1 MRRVIKSRRS
11 VLLWVSGAAFLI
23 AVAAVLVFFLLGSP
37 DRLEK
42 ADKLASVGSLLF
54 GAVSLLVSVAAL
66 GWGAAAPRRDGA
78 VSPADEVRA
87 LDPWVARLADRIR
100 GQWTEEAA
108 TRTLGRPDP
117 LELRWSS
124 SGRPGASPIAVLG
137 KGTIPGRPT
146 RLRLH
151 GSLSDVVAAFR
162 KLPRKQLMV
171 LGEHA
176 AGKTVLALLFTLG
189 MLRTREPAE
198 PVPVLLTASS
208 WDPARERLDVWFA
221 RRLRE
226 EYPFLADQ
234 DVHGT
239 DVAWRLV
246 HNARVMLV
254 LDGLDEMPG
263 GLHATAIKA
272 INRAVI
278 DERPLVITCRGAEY
292 AAAVAAEGQPLA
304 HAAVVEIEP
313 VKPEDAVDHLRAAL
327 PTGDDRW
334 GPMFDH
340 LLACPDGPLARSL
353 SSPLMV
359 SLTLSAYAPPGT
371 EPSDLLDLGRFPD
384 RSAIEHHLLD
394 AFLPTVYPARS
405 LPPPDRPGSPAT
417 PIRAYEHDQAR
428 AWLAHLARHLRA
440 LGTRDLGWWELHR
453 TLPRGGFELM
463 AGLAAGLTAGPVMGL
478 MAGLVFGRSFL
489 TVAGCGTGLGVGVGA
504 ALVSGFKR
512 RPSPSRVR
520 LPIKGRRRHV
530 LRGVLVGVTVGVF
543 SGLVFG
549 VVFWFM
555 TGGSGI
561 GLMAG
566 VVAGVTGGIGVGLGA
581 GLTAPVG
588 PEENISPRSLLDL
601 DRATALTQAFGGGLG
616 AGLMVGVAAAM
627 LAHPAARLGA
637 ALVAGAGVGIGVTLI
652 AVSSTAWGR
661 WMLIRAWLVFRKKL
675 PWRVMDFLDHAHR
688 HGVLRQVGG
697 SYQFRHARL
706 QDHLIDF
713 PAIGGDRD
721 FAAGLRSTGID
732 PCLG

>member
-1 MRRVIKSRRS
+1 MW
-11 VLLWVSGAAFLI
+11 LWVSCAAFLI
-23 AVAAVLVFFLLGSP
+23 AVAAVLVFFHLGSP
-37 DRLEK
+37 DRLEE

-54 GAVSLLVSVAAL
+54 SGVSLLVSVVAAL
-66 GWGAAAPRRDGA
+66 GWGAAAPQPEGA
-78 VSPADEVRA
+78 ASTADEARA
-87 LDPWVARLADRIR
+87 LDPWVARLAARIR
-100 GQWTEEAA
+100 GQWTDEAA
-108 TRTLGRPDP
+108 VRTLGRPDP
-117 LELRWSS
+117 LRLRWSS
-124 SGRPGASPIAVLG
+124 SGRPGASAIAVLG
-137 KGTIPGRPT
+137 EGTVPGRPT

-151 GSLSDVVAAFR
+151 GDLSDVVTAFR
-162 KLPRKQLMV
+162 RLPRKQLMV

-189 MLRTREPAE
+189 VLETREPAE

-208 WDPARERLDVWFA
+208 WDPAQERLDVWFA

-226 EYPFLADQ
+226 EYPFLADR

-246 HNARVMLV
+246 HDARVMLV

-263 GLHATAIKA
+263 RLHATAIKA
-272 INRAVI
+272 IDRAVI
-278 DERPLVITCRGAEY
+278 DKRPLVITCRGAEY
-292 AAAVAAEGQPLA
+292 DAAVAAEGQPLA

-359 SLTLSAYAPPGT
+359 SLTRSAYAPPGT
-371 EPSDLLDLGRFPD
+371 DPSDLLDLGRFPD

-405 LPPPDRPGSPAT
+405 LPPPDRPGSAAT

-453 TLPRGGFELM
+453 TLPWGGFELI

-478 MAGLVFGRSFL
+478 VAGLVYGRSFL
-489 TVAGCGTGLGVGVGA
+489 GIAGCGTGLGVGVGA
-504 ALVSGFKR
+504 ALVSGFGR

-520 LPIKGRRRHV
+520 LPIKGGRRQV
-530 LRGVLVGVTVGVF
+530 LRGVLVGVAVGEF

-601 DRATALTQAFGGGLG
+601 DRATALTQALGGGLG

-652 AVSSTAWGR
+652 AVSGTAWGR
-661 WMLIRAWLVFRKKL
+661 WMLIRAWLVFRRKL

-732 PCLG
+732 PCPGYNG